1 MKLSSSS
8 IRDVKIAINSLA
20 LNTSLLNVSYSA
32 TVMVDNIKDFTRV
45 LYFKSSILLKVKY
58 QDSFNAYN
66 VWSVVNAI

>member
-20 LNTSLLNVSYSA
+20 LNTSLYPVSYSA

-45 LYFKSSILLKVKY
+45 LYFKSSIFLKVKY